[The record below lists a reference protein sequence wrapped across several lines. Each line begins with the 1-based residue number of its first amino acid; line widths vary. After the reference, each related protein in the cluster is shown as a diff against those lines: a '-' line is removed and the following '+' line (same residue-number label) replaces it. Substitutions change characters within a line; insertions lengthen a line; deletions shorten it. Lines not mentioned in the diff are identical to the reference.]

1 MRELKNI
8 ADECITELK
17 SMGIKCG
24 KVRKWEIN
32 NRAKCRL
39 GQCVRVSIG
48 VFDISIAGFLLDENT
63 DIFLLKNTVIHELL
77 HTVKGCFKHT
87 GKWKLLAEMV
97 NENYPQYN
105 VKRTFDRAVIADIAD
120 IKEPTYRYILKCKN
134 CGLEIKRQRKS
145 KAVINY
151 KNYRCG
157 KCGGNLERIK

>member
-77 HTVKGCFKHT
+77 HTAKGCFKHT
-87 GKWKLLAEMV
+87 GKWKLLAEEV
-97 NENYPQYN
+97 NRNFPKYN
-105 VKRTFDRAVIADIAD
+105 IRRTFNREEIANLTD
-120 IKEPTYRYILKCKN
+120 IKKPEYRYILKCKS
-134 CGLEIKRQRKS
+134 CGLEIMRQRKTQ
-145 KAVINY
+145 AVTNY

>member
-1 MRELKNI
+1 MLELKNI
-8 ADECITELK
+8 ADECIAELK

-48 VFDISIAGFLLDENT
+48 VFDISIAGFLLEDKT
-63 DIFLLKNTVIHELL
+63 DILILKNTIIHELL

-87 GKWKLLAEMV
+87 GKWKLLAEEV
-97 NENYPQYN
+97 NRNFPQYN
-105 VKRTFDRAVIADIAD
+105 IRRTFNREEIANLTD
-120 IKEPTYRYILKCKN
+120 IKKPEYRYILKCKS
-134 CGLEIKRQRKS
+134 CGLEIMRQRKTQ
-145 KAVINY
+145 AVTNY